1 MTKTSDIKWTGSVYL
16 YTFEKKNVKYE
27 IKPYKR

>member
-16 YTFEKKNVKYE
+16 YTFEKNVKYE